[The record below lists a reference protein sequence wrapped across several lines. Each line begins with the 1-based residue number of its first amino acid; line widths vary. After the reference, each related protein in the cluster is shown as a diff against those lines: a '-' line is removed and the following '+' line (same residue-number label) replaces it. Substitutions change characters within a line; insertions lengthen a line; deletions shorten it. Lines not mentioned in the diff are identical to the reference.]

1 MGTIEIADKLFF
13 VTLILFFILLTPL
26 IFIGFDFWA
35 GNRKARQRGEPI
47 ISDKWQRTV
56 QKVAKYYNA
65 LLALVVVD
73 AMQMASIWYLQQ
85 FYGWRVPIFPLVTLL
100 GAMGVAA
107 IEIKSI
113 FESAEEKEKREIK
126 KVARL
131 VSRIV
136 ARKGDPDEVANA
148 LTDYFTDKT
157 KNE

>member
-1 MGTIEIADKLFF
+1 MMEIEIADKLFF

-126 KVARL
+126 KVALL

-136 ARKGDPDEVANA
+136 ARKGDPDEVASA

-157 KNE
+157 KSE

>member
-56 QKVAKYYNA
+56 KKVAKYYNA

-73 AMQMASIWYLQQ
+73 TMQMASIWYLQE

-126 KVARL
+126 KVAQL
-131 VSRIV
+131 VSDIV
-136 ARKGDPDEVANA
+136 ASKADPNEVAQA
-148 LTDYFTDKT
+148 LTDYFTGKS
-157 KNE
+157 KSE

>member
-1 MGTIEIADKLFF
+1 MEIEIADKLFF

>member
-1 MGTIEIADKLFF
+1 MMEIEIADKLFF

-126 KVARL
+126 KVAQL

>member
-126 KVARL
+126 KVAKL

-148 LTDYFTDKT
+148 LADYFTDKT

>member
-1 MGTIEIADKLFF
+1 MEIEIADKLFF

-126 KVARL
+126 KVAQL

-136 ARKGDPDEVANA
+136 ARKGDPDEVASA
-148 LTDYFTDKT
+148 LADYFTDKT
-157 KNE
+157 KSE

>member
-1 MGTIEIADKLFF
+1 MMEIEIADKLFF

-126 KVARL
+126 KVAQL

-148 LTDYFTDKT
+148 LADYFTDKT

>member
-1 MGTIEIADKLFF
+1 MEIEIADKLFF

-126 KVARL
+126 KVAQL

-136 ARKGDPDEVANA
+136 ARKGDPDEIASA
-148 LTDYFTDKT
+148 LTDYFTDKS

>member
-1 MGTIEIADKLFF
+1 MEIEIADKLFF

-126 KVARL
+126 KVAKL

>member
-1 MGTIEIADKLFF
+1 MEIEIADKLFF

-126 KVARL
+126 KVAKL

-148 LTDYFTDKT
+148 LADYFTDKT

>member
-56 QKVAKYYNA
+56 KKVAKYYNA

-73 AMQMASIWYLQQ
+73 TMQMASIWYLQE

-126 KVARL
+126 KVAQL
-131 VSRIV
+131 VSNIV
-136 ARKGDPDEVANA
+136 ASKADPNEVAQA
-148 LTDYFTDKT
+148 LTDYFTGKS
-157 KNE
+157 KSE

>member
-1 MGTIEIADKLFF
+1 MEIEIADKLFF

-126 KVARL
+126 KVAQL

>member
-1 MGTIEIADKLFF
+1 MEIEIADKLFF

-148 LTDYFTDKT
+148 LTVT
-157 KNE
+157 

>member
-56 QKVAKYYNA
+56 KKVAKYYNA

-73 AMQMASIWYLQQ
+73 TMQMASIWYLQE

-126 KVARL
+126 KVAQL
-131 VSRIV
+131 VSGIV
-136 ARKGDPDEVANA
+136 ASKADPNEVAQA
-148 LTDYFTDKT
+148 LTDYFTGKS
-157 KNE
+157 KSE

>member
-1 MGTIEIADKLFF
+1 MEIEIADKLFF

-126 KVARL
+126 KVAQL

-136 ARKGDPDEVANA
+136 ARKGDPDEIASA

>member
-1 MGTIEIADKLFF
+1 MEIEIADKLFF

-126 KVARL
+126 KVAKL
-131 VSRIV
+131 VGRIV

>member
-126 KVARL
+126 KVAKL

>member
-126 KVARL
+126 KVAQL